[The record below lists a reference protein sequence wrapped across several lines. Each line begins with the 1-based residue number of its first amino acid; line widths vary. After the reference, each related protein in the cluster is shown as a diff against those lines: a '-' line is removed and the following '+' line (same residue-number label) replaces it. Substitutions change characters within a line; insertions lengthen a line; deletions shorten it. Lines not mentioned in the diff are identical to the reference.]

1 MSVSLRLPDDLSQ
14 RLSSLAAKTG
24 RSKTFY
30 MLEAIKRHIEELEDL
45 YLADQRL
52 LDARADRSMP
62 HSIDDVER
70 ILPERQ
76 QPEMQERE
84 PQMFGVVDPMAIPYG
99 E

>member
-1 MSVSLRLPDDLSQ
+1 MPVSLRLPDDLSQ
-14 RLSSLAAKTG
+14 RLSSLAA
-24 RSKTFY
+24 
-30 MLEAIKRHIEELEDL
+30 
-45 YLADQRL
+45 QRL
-52 LDARADRSMP
+52 LDVRAGRSMP

-84 PQMFGVVDPMAIPYG
+84 PQIFGDVDPMAIPYR

>member
-1 MSVSLRLPDDLSQ
+1 MPVSLRLPDDLSQ
-14 RLSSLAAKTG
+14 RLSSLAA
-24 RSKTFY
+24 
-30 MLEAIKRHIEELEDL
+30 
-45 YLADQRL
+45 QRL
-52 LDARADRSMP
+52 LDVRAGRSMP